1 MEANAYTLL
10 ALCEGNHL
18 AICEE
23 NLSVSFVRANHQSL
37 AGSPWPH
44 KGPVMWS
51 FDIYFVVSPNK
62 LLIKQLICRWFEMP
76 WRSCGV
82 SVMLMASLGSVW
94 LIGCYCFQERL
105 GLQTVGES
113 IPMCAKC
120 GKCFT
125 RMWSLQ
131 QHDRE
136 VHQKTKTHVCPYC
149 FRAFARNTNL
159 TQHINR
165 HRRKSLI
172 ATGAALAR
180 QFLKGPSSS
189 VAQQPPPPPP
199 QELVQRDSWP
209 KSPDYMPFKEMVRSG
224 PYVVEDLSMGQASKE
239 NKPVDGWGWWGHVY
253 DWRHMGGSGEDD
265 VMWWM
270 WGKRPKL
277 QWQSSGVTSPGY
289 QFMDII
295 SCTLPGGC
303 HYKNSFWPV

>member
-1 MEANAYTLL
+1 MHVHYWP
-10 ALCEGNHL
+10 
-18 AICEE
+18 
-23 NLSVSFVRANHQSL
+23 FVRGITWPFVRRIYQSALWGQNHQSL

-253 DWRHMGGSGEDD
+253 DVIWVVVVRMTSCDGCGERD
-265 VMWWM
+265 
-270 WGKRPKL
+270 PN
-277 QWQSSGVTSPGY
+277 SSGRAVELHLRGTSSW
-289 QFMDII
+289 I
-295 SCTLPGGC
+295 
-303 HYKNSFWPV
+303 